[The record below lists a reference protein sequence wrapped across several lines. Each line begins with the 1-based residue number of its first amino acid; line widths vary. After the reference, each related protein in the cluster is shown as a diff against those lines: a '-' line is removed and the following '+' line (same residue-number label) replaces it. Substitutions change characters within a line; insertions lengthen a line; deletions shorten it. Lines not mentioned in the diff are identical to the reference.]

1 MFGESGG
8 ENKPRSGVRLPL
20 FANGVLVVVTAGI
33 LWGAAVYF
41 TDQVRVAVAKESRF
55 LTTEWRLLAALK
67 ERTDEELEAKD
78 REIALLRRQYSQLVR
93 SGVSPEQRREITDA
107 LAQAYRERDDIL
119 ETRLRAPELLR
130 ASAARAAEEGFEPDD
145 GPLAATSREDAPPRQ
160 EDAVEAQDGG
170 DPAEGER
177 ESPPPQ
183 TTSVDAVARFP
194 EVLSA
199 NDVGILA
206 WYRGIL
212 DDLADGSV
220 AQAEERLDRATGTEV
235 TLGDTDRTRLLRLI
249 SRFEQAR
256 QYEDILEDV
265 EGDLDRANRRIASLQ
280 EEREEQAA
288 RGADLAGT
296 VERLRTENSDLSAR
310 LRAVEQQLS
319 TEVAA
324 ARNAGR
330 AGGQGRALSAVT
342 LLLEYLTGGEV
353 GDEQA
358 ARERLIDLWN
368 EEAAYRELMVRT
380 QRLARSGIAR
390 DRADLPTPL
399 LVGIVTNADGRL
411 LRAESITSVAVSEG
425 DAVEV
430 RSRSES
436 PPGRLLA
443 HGTVRA
449 SAGSVFEIQLSRR
462 RAGEG
467 YEAPGPD
474 DLVYVINLD

>member
-1 MFGESGG
+1 
-8 ENKPRSGVRLPL
+8 
-20 FANGVLVVVTAGI
+20 
-33 LWGAAVYF
+33 
-41 TDQVRVAVAKESRF
+41 
-55 LTTEWRLLAALK
+55 
-67 ERTDEELEAKD
+67 
-78 REIALLRRQYSQLVR
+78 VR
-93 SGVSPEQRREITDA
+93 SGVSPAQRREITDA
-107 LAQAYRERDDIL
+107 LARAYRERDDIL
-119 ETRLRAPELLR
+119 ETRLRAPQLLR
-130 ASAARAAEEGFEPDD
+130 ASAARAAEEGLEPDD
-145 GPLAATSREDAPPRQ
+145 GPLAATSREDA
-160 EDAVEAQDGG
+160 AEAQDGG
-170 DPAEGER
+170 DPTEGER

-183 TTSVDAVARFP
+183 TTSAEAVARLP

-265 EGDLDRANRRIASLQ
+265 EGELAAVRNDLDRANRRIASLQ

-288 RGADLAGT
+288 RGAELAGT
-296 VERLRTENSDLSAR
+296 VEQLRTENSDLSAR
-310 LRAVEQQLS
+310 LRAVEQQLAA
-319 TEVAA
+319 EVAA

-358 ARERLIDLWN
+358 ARERLIELWN

-380 QRLARSGIAR
+380 QRLARSGIAGDR
-390 DRADLPTPL
+390 DDLPTPL
-399 LVGIVTNADGRL
+399 LVGIVTNANGGL
-411 LRAESITSVAVSEG
+411 LRAESITSVTVSEG

-430 RSRSES
+430 RSRTES

-443 HGTVRA
+443 QGTVRA
-449 SAGSVFEIQLSRR
+449 SAGSVFEIQLSHG

-467 YEAPGPD
+467 DEAPGPD
-474 DLVYVINLD
+474 DLVYVISLE